1 MATTN
6 QVIPAGLNYCYYGF
20 VDANGD
26 ITGTE
31 VDGITKGATGSG
43 MGRLQGAKT
52 APLSVNEPDT
62 VNATGDDTALAQ
74 FVFDSNELPNGV
86 LEFAVTAL
94 DVEAIMQGTST
105 VDYGEI
111 RMGVRQPKDVT
122 RPNICLLLQARAKSA
137 DSGSSGLSRWHGVM
151 VPVCNIT
158 PMGGDFSERTPLNS
172 RYAITAQMADTLP
185 WGATLQTAIHGTE
198 KAPLLPFI
206 ADNPVTIHSFV
217 GTGAVTAF
225 TLGLTPVSTA
235 KTEVFIDG
243 LVQNAGW
250 TLDTATK
257 VLTITPAPADDA
269 VITVFYEYDLSA

>member
-6 QVIPAGLNYCYYGF
+6 QVIPAGLNYCFYGF
-20 VDANGD
+20 IDANGD
-26 ITGTE
+26 IIGTE
-31 VDGITKGATGSG
+31 TSSVTKGAVGSP

-52 APLSVNEPDT
+52 APLSVNEPDL

-105 VDYGEI
+105 TDYGEI
-111 RMGVRQPKDVT
+111 RLGVRQPKDVT
-122 RPNICLLLQARAKSA
+122 RPNICLILQARAKSA
-137 DSGSSGLSRWHGVM
+137 DSGTKGLSRWYGVM

-172 RYAITAQMADTLP
+172 RYAITAQNADTLP
-185 WGATLQTAIHGTE
+185 WGATLVTAVHGTE
-198 KAPLLPFI
+198 QAPLLPFI
-206 ADNPVTIHSFV
+206 ADNPVSIHSFV
-217 GTGAVTAF
+217 GNNVVTGFV
-225 TLGLTPVSTA
+225 LGLTPVSEA
-235 KTEVFIDG
+235 KTEVFVDG
-243 LVQNAGW
+243 LVQNSGW
-250 TLDTATK
+250 ALTVATK
-257 VLTITPAPADDA
+257 TITFTPAPADDA